1 MDTMLSTPHPAIAA
15 VIAAAGRSTRMG
27 EPKQLLPWGDRTVLA
42 AVAANLAAGGAEPVV
57 CVVGHLAER
66 METALQGAAVQI
78 VRTQDFAQA
87 EMLSSY
93 QAGVRYLEQS
103 ATTCAGTLLA
113 LGDQPHVPVAVI
125 ARVVAQ
131 ARRTPT
137 HIVIPSFNL
146 RRGHPFYLPRRLWG
160 ELLALGP
167 DDTLRSVMR
176 RHDQD
181 VVYVDVDTDAILR
194 DLDTPDDYARLRG
207 QA

>member
-27 EPKQLLPWGDRTVLA
+27 EPKQLLPWGDRRVLA
-42 AVAANLAAGGAEPVV
+42 GVAANLAAGGAEPVV

-78 VRTQDFAQA
+78 VRNQDFAQA

>member
-1 MDTMLSTPHPAIAA
+1 MDNMEAATQPAIAA

-42 AVAANLAAGGAEPVV
+42 AVVANLAAGGAAPVV

-66 METALQGAAVQI
+66 MEAALQGAAVRI
-78 VRTQDFAQA
+78 VCNQDFAQA

-93 QAGVRYLEQS
+93 QAGVRYLEQNES
-103 ATTCAGTLLA
+103 GCVGTLLA

-125 ARVVAQ
+125 ARVVSQ

-137 HIVIPSFNL
+137 RIVIPSFDL
-146 RRGHPFYLPRRLWG
+146 RRGHPFFLPRRLWG